1 MKNLRIYHISYLF
14 ALSILVSCG
23 SEEKNVETTEQSTI
37 EANEVT
43 LTQKQFNNSSITTGK
58 LEEKEI
64 EGSLLLNGKIELP
77 PQNLITVG
85 SIMDGNVTE
94 IKPTI
99 GMAVRKGQLLAQIK
113 NPEIIQWQQDYLLA
127 KNRLEYAELNYKR
140 QKELNGS
147 KASSDKIT
155 QEAYS
160 EMKTQQILMNTLGE
174 KLSLLS
180 INPNSI
186 SSSHIV
192 KFIPIYSPIN
202 GFVTK
207 IEVNNG
213 KFVSTQDPLF
223 ELVDPKSVH
232 LSLKA
237 YEKDLDQLTVGQK
250 ILAYS
255 STQPKVKFPA
265 RLISINPSYNEGSS
279 VELHCDFEQFSSK
292 LIAGTF
298 MKAEIKTGK
307 QTVDVLPNS
316 AIVDYKSKK
325 YAFVEVSKNTYKM
338 IEINVLKEYEAF
350 TTIST
355 PSDYK
360 NATFVKT
367 GSFSLLLKLKNT
379 GE

>member
-1 MKNLRIYHISYLF
+1 MKNIV
-14 ALSILVSCG
+14 SIIAAVSLLVSCG
-23 SEEKNVETTEQSTI
+23 NDVKNTATTDESTVEL
-37 EANEVT
+37 NEVS

-58 LEEKEI
+58 LEKKEI

-85 SIMDGNVTE
+85 SIMDGNVIE
-94 IKPTI
+94 IKPSI

-147 KASSDKIT
+147 KASSDKVT

-192 KFIPIYSPIN
+192 KLIPIYSPIN

-237 YEKDLDQLTVGQK
+237 YEKDLNQLVVGQK

-255 STQPKVKFPA
+255 STQPKEKFLA
-265 RLISINPSYNEGSS
+265 RLVSINPSYNGNSS

-292 LIAGTF
+292 MIAGTF

-307 QTVDVLPNS
+307 QTVDILPNS
-316 AIVDYKSKK
+316 AIIDFKSKK
-325 YAFVEVSKNTYKM
+325 YAFIETGNKQFKMVEIK
-338 IEINVLKEYEAF
+338 VLKEFESYTSVSIPSEYEQ
-350 TTIST
+350 
-355 PSDYK
+355 
-360 NATFVKT
+360 ATFVKT
-367 GSFSLLLKLKNT
+367 GSFGLLLKLKNT

>member
-1 MKNLRIYHISYLF
+1 MKNIVPIIV
-14 ALSILVSCG
+14 ALSLLASCG
-23 SEEKNVETTEQSTI
+23 SEIQTTSKTDESTVEL
-37 EANEVT
+37 NEVS
-43 LTQKQFNNSSITTGK
+43 LTQKQFDNSSISTGK
-58 LEEKEI
+58 LEKKEI
-64 EGSLLLNGKIELP
+64 EGFLLLNGKIELP
-77 PQNLITVG
+77 PQNLVTVG

-94 IKPTI
+94 IKPSI

-127 KNRLEYAELNYKR
+127 KNRMEYAELNYKR

-147 KASSDKIT
+147 KASSDKVT

-160 EMKTQQILMNTLGE
+160 EMKTQQILMSTLGE

-180 INPNSI
+180 INPNGI

-192 KFIPIYSPIN
+192 KYIPIYSPIN

-237 YEKDLDQLTVGQK
+237 YEKDLAQLVVGQK
-250 ILAYS
+250 ILAFS

-265 RLISINPSYNEGSS
+265 RLVSINPSYNGSSS

-292 LIAGTF
+292 MIAGTF

-325 YAFVEVSKNTYKM
+325 YAFIETGNKRYKM
-338 IEINVLKEYEAF
+338 IEITVLKEFDSYTSVSIPAEF
-350 TTIST
+350 EQ
-355 PSDYK
+355 
-360 NATFVKT
+360 ATFVKT
-367 GSFSLLLKLKNT
+367 GSFGLLLKLKNT